1 MTKIQQM
8 GLFGATPTA
17 DPNAFPDLD
26 ALTACALTC
35 QKCPLAATRTHVV
48 IERGNRQARVM
59 AIGEGPGQTEDETGL
74 PFVGKAGQLLDKI
87 LAAVGFSEAN
97 TYICNVV
104 KCRPP
109 GNRVPTDEEMAACRP
124 YLLEQIRLID
134 PPILLLLGATALRGV
149 TGSRDSITRV
159 RGQWR
164 QWQGRWVMPL
174 FHPSYLLR
182 NQSRE
187 RGSPKWLTWQDI
199 QAVRAKY
206 EELGG
211 PNLC

>member
-1 MTKIQQM
+1 MTEIEQM
-8 GLFGATPTA
+8 GLFMH
-17 DPNAFPDLD
+17 PNGFPDLD
-26 ALTACALTC
+26 ALKACALAC

-87 LAAVGFSEAN
+87 LAAVGFGEDN

-149 TGSRDSITRV
+149 TGSRDGITKA

-164 QWQGRWVMPL
+164 QWEGRWVMPL

-187 RGSPKWLTWQDI
+187 PGSPKWLTWQDI

-206 EELGG
+206 EELGS
-211 PNLC
+211 PNPR